1 MKRSLAYAESR
12 RPRKVAQI
20 DMVVAD
26 HRGRWLR
33 TSRRRPYAT
42 QGSGVCSCK
51 LDAVL
56 SVSAA
61 AQNCGWSHIDHRVS
75 YDASGMWNPNVYRGV
90 VEALTIAEVG
100 GAVWEGAESRLG
112 KTMWQGIDSEIISD
126 LGAEAG
132 KYIFTRVRP
141 STQDNPCLWFQ
152 GGHNHSFPSGE
163 ASVAAGLVT
172 PYILDMPATTQP
184 RTFLPSCRCTSALA
198 GSSTSRTAVRDVLA
212 GWAVGGV
219 SGWYAHSRYKP
230 ILIEL
235 LPTATRAAFTPSAA
249 NMRAIRRRSLV
260 GRLIPD
266 RSKTRTTSVG
276 SSGRL

>member
-1 MKRSLAYAESR
+1 MSTQRVRRLALAS
-12 RPRKVAQI
+12 VA
-20 DMVVAD
+20 
-26 HRGRWLR
+26 
-33 TSRRRPYAT
+33 
-42 QGSGVCSCK
+42 
-51 LDAVL
+51 AVL

-112 KTMWQGIDSEIISD
+112 KTMWQGIDSEIIAD

-172 PYILDMPATTQP
+172 PYILEYAGDYPAAYLLAL
-184 RTFLPSCRCTSALA
+184 LPLYVGA
-198 GSSTSRTAVRDVLA
+198 GRIKNQAHWQTDVLA

-219 SGWYAHSRYKP
+219 SGWYAHSRDTP
-230 ILIEL
+230 ILIEV
-235 LPTATRAAFTPSAA
+235 LPHGVA
-249 NMRAIRRRSLV
+249 V
-260 GRLIPD
+260 GLHA
-266 RSKTRTTSVG
+266 KF
-276 SSGRL
+276 